1 VSVPPEWATWEG
13 WQIAADPRFNYGN
26 PAHVQAFIDAT
37 QRQLV
42 AGHQQLV
49 RGDQLIHA
57 TNQNLAEAW
66 ALQRRIDQ
74 NLAFTKAATST
85 APGNGLSLGLAVV
98 AAVALVGGAIVIRGI
113 RHA

>member
-26 PAHVQAFIDAT
+26 PAHVQAFID
-37 QRQLV
+37 
-42 AGHQQLV
+42 
-49 RGDQLIHA
+49 A

-98 AAVALVGGAIVIRGI
+98 AAVALVGGAIVIRGV